1 MDKPKR
7 LITAYEVLYNYRYML
22 ETGYT
27 FDEYARTVA
36 SQIERECDS
45 HKQKKDYGIKDS

>member
-1 MDKPKR
+1 
-7 LITAYEVLYNYRYML
+7 ML

-36 SQIERECDS
+36 SQIDRED
-45 HKQKKDYGIKDS
+45 KKEKEDGTEDN